1 MRQDRRAW
9 GVDSATPHGARGVV
23 EANHRY
29 SDLVFGDSEQYDTQ
43 NSGFKEHMPTPHIS
57 AAPGDFAEVVLM
69 PGDPLRAEHIAKT
82 FLQDARLV
90 TAVRNMYGFT
100 GIYNGQRISVMGH
113 GMGIPSCSI
122 YATELV
128 REYGVRVLIRVG
140 SCGALAPS
148 ANLGDILLAMGAST
162 DSKVNRMRFLGH
174 DFAALADYELL
185 ATAKL
190 VAAERQVPV
199 RVGNVMSTDF
209 FYHPQENF
217 LDVVEKMG
225 ILALEMEVAG
235 LYGVAAEYGARALG
249 ILTVSDHIRRNEH
262 MSTDERQT
270 SFDSMIR
277 IALETAV
284 RV

>member
-1 MRQDRRAW
+1 
-9 GVDSATPHGARGVV
+9 
-23 EANHRY
+23 
-29 SDLVFGDSEQYDTQ
+29 
-43 NSGFKEHMPTPHIS
+43 MPTPHIS
-57 AAPGDFAEVVLM
+57 AAPGDFAEVTLM

-100 GIYNGQRISVMGH
+100 GTYRGKRVSVMGH

-148 ANLGDILLAMGAST
+148 AKLGDIILALGGST
-162 DSKVNRMRFLGH
+162 DSKINRMRFLDH
-174 DFAALADYELL
+174 DFAAIADYQLL
-185 ATAKL
+185 KMADR
-190 VAAERQVPV
+190 VAEEHRIPV
-199 RVGNVMSTDF
+199 HIGNVLSTDF
-209 FYHPQENF
+209 FYHPQENL
-217 LDVVEKMG
+217 LDVAEKMG

-249 ILTVSDHIRRNEH
+249 MLTVSDHLRRNEH
-262 MSTDERQT
+262 LSSDERQT
-270 SFDSMIR
+270 SFDSMMR